1 MSAFTRPPWQPASSG
16 QPTHSGS
23 SPGSAISKS
32 VWQTGSL
39 DELYEASLFVTE
51 SQGNEAAEGP
61 VQAPEV
67 KKLAPVQGMV
77 LV

>member
-1 MSAFTRPPWQPASSG
+1 
-16 QPTHSGS
+16 
-23 SPGSAISKS
+23 

-51 SQGNEAAEGP
+51 SQGDEAAEGH
-61 VQAPEV
+61 VQVPEV

>member
-1 MSAFTRPPWQPASSG
+1 
-16 QPTHSGS
+16 
-23 SPGSAISKS
+23 
-32 VWQTGSL
+32 L

-51 SQGNEAAEGP
+51 SQGDEAAERP
-61 VQAPEV
+61 VQALEV